1 LRPVQIWVPDT
12 RAPEF
17 LEQAHTQS
25 AAIAASEHDDEDQ
38 AFVDAVSWDWAA
50 DDEGESSPR

>member
-1 LRPVQIWVPDT
+1 VPDT

-38 AFVDAVSWDWAA
+38 AFVDAVSWDWTA